1 MLTQHILLP
10 QIVILI
16 MHTADCM
23 TLFTAHICQDACHSY
38 TFIHKPYINQIYY
51 ILDNTALTLLLFHI
65 GISYNALESCIHY
78 VIWPYYISG
87 QLVCHMIYLYKYVSI
102 SLCYMHIHPLVVSLT
117 CIHTLR
123 MHAS

>member
-38 TFIHKPYINQIYY
+38 TFIQQPNINQIHY
-51 ILDNTALTLLLFHI
+51 ILANTALTLLVLHI
-65 GISYNALESCIHY
+65 DISYHALESCIH
-78 VIWPYYISG
+78 
-87 QLVCHMIYLYKYVSI
+87 
-102 SLCYMHIHPLVVSLT
+102 
-117 CIHTLR
+117 
-123 MHAS
+123 